1 MIILTWVKV
10 LVCIVETCI
19 CRITLSINGL
29 GPVRNPIR
37 SLCKYKNILKILLY
51 IHIKCHVQN
60 IYPSIHTDFEATKG
74 NYECIRKRKTNQ
86 FYKS

>member
-1 MIILTWVKV
+1 MIILTCVKV

-37 SLCKYKNILKILLY
+37 SLCKNKNILKILYL
-51 IHIKCHVQN
+51 HIKCHVQN
-60 IYPSIHTDFEATKG
+60 CERQ
-74 NYECIRKRKTNQ
+74 YESYQKNKPIL
-86 FYKS
+86 